1 MNWISGLQSTYG
13 LPDMDFGVLFN
24 MFPDMEHEFVAAA
37 TSDEC
42 IADLVCHLK
51 KEAADRGAVQTMD
64 W

>member
-1 MNWISGLQSTYG
+1 
-13 LPDMDFGVLFN
+13 MDFGVLFN